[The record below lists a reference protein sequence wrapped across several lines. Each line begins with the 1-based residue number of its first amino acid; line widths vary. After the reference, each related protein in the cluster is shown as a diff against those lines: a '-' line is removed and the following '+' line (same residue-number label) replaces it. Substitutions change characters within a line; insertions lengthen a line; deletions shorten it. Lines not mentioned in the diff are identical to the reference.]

1 MRIEA
6 SEAKEKLY
14 QLLGELEYDE
24 EKVYIITHKDRPV
37 AILGNYDYIPLPR
50 KMGVAKG
57 QFTVPDDFD
66 DEDEE
71 INKMFGVI

>member
-6 SEAKEKLY
+6 SEVKEKLY
-14 QLLGELEYDE
+14 QLLGEMEYDE
-24 EKVYIITHKDRPV
+24 EKFYVITHKGRAV
-37 AILGNYDYIPLPR
+37 AILGNYEYVSVPR
-50 KMGVAKG
+50 KIGIADGK
-57 QFTVPDDFD
+57 FTVPDDFD